1 MGMKPTAH
9 MTGLPDGSDRI
20 AITGMACY
28 FPEAPDIAKFWH
40 NLTQAHNSVK
50 EIPAQRWDWRQIHGD
65 PKKERNKT
73 NSKWGGFVD
82 GIDQFDPVFFRMSAA
97 EANFTDPQHR
107 LFLMTV
113 WRALEDAGYTPQALS
128 GQNVGVYAGVSK
140 NDYAELIEDELPS
153 FVSTGTVHSI
163 LANRVSFLL
172 NLRGPSMPI
181 DTACSSALVALHYAV
196 RDLQNGECD
205 AAIVGGVNA
214 LLSPRMYITHAKSG
228 MLSPEGKCK
237 SFDASANGYVRGE
250 GAGVVVLKRL
260 ADAQGDGD
268 RVHALLRATAINHGG
283 RANFLTAPNVQA
295 QSEVVLTAMRRA
307 GISPKDMRYIE
318 THGTGTKLGDPIEI
332 EALKK
337 AYATLAEEMSE
348 DAPIESCVLGAVK
361 TNIGHLESAA
371 GMAGLIKTVCVL
383 KHQQVPPLL
392 NFKTLNPMIDF
403 GGSPF
408 TLSPDAFDV
417 TESPMCAGVSS
428 FGMGGVNSHVIV
440 ESAPQIQS
448 EFLNTAIDR
457 PYAFLFSARNGKIKE
472 QLRVYLE
479 WFGGP
484 GRDVALIDIAK
495 TLAVGREIL
504 EERAAIVAQDF
515 DALLDGIQAM
525 ICDEPTALAFGPT
538 HPPSGDQIAIRLDT
552 ETAMASAKAWVDG
565 GLVSTPRS
573 DIPGEIT
580 SLPGHHFALRSCW
593 FKPLETVSDEA
604 IWTLEAVELQDHHVQ
619 GEPHLPGMAS
629 LRRILETQW
638 TGSRLRLEDIYWPE
652 PMSGEFEKEM
662 SSLKLDFSTN
672 QNKFEVK
679 GPTEL
684 LCTGRIS
691 EIKSLEQEHHPVFD
705 TSNAAGKVIEAD
717 EIYAILNDNGLT
729 YGAAFR
735 SLARAHVTERVLTA
749 TLVSDRAHLHA
760 TGIWDAA
767 FQAAAVLSIT
777 NRTTGQTQ
785 FVPYHLSQ
793 IDLFGSIDAI
803 HTFRAS
809 QLESSAQVM
818 TFDIDGLDVDGALL
832 VRIKGFSKRGF
843 KLQRTTPMPPLMLYQ
858 SAWQTAPLQAND
870 TTSVVYINRPPPHYA
885 SLGREQPIMD
895 MVQHSG
901 WEKLPI
907 LFFAQDPGT
916 TDALAVLS
924 LIKNLIAAR
933 PKSRVQVKYIAEG
946 FEGEKLALA
955 QALAG
960 LARVLRR
967 EHGRIMLEVV
977 TTPKPFTPPQLL
989 HESGTEPSKH
999 LSVRYDDK
1007 GQRFEMAMVN
1017 VQAGDETQDDVNSG
1031 PNTWFFAGG
1040 TGGLGHVITRHL
1052 AQHSKTRIILVGRRP
1067 LDSGIR
1073 AQMAELKELG
1083 AQAWYRQADCRSL
1096 NDVQAVVEWAEQTV
1110 GPITHVAHAIGKIDD
1125 SYLLRKDAESFAQVL
1140 ETKTLSAINLDLAT
1154 AQSPVALFA
1163 TFSSIAAVIPNQG
1176 QADYA
1181 MGNAFLDHYA
1191 DWRQGQVVSG
1201 MRSGRSLSLNLPL
1214 LAEGGIGVS
1223 AREQALL
1230 REEFGMDPLPSTQ
1243 LIALFERGRQI
1254 ANNGQSNLFGI
1265 SGTADKIA
1273 HHLLDTLKPEQHVLQ
1288 IDLHM
1293 LLTRDVRVMLADAL
1307 GMPLTD
1313 IADDAPL
1320 RDFGLDS
1327 LVVSQLATRL
1337 SDMVNAKVSELPIFE
1352 AQAPS
1357 QLATAL
1363 FAQHTKAFS
1372 AHYHGMGSLALQ
1384 TRAISLIDPG
1394 RTDLEQ
1400 SLFQRR
1406 ITNQEFYM
1414 RDHIL
1419 EGQFNVPGACYLEM
1433 ARQAG
1438 SWAKPGAQLIA
1449 IQDTLWSQPLSSSG
1463 PAFDVYVSVDTSKS
1477 PPSYDIFTEPKG
1489 GARVIH
1495 ATGTLIYQEP
1505 QTRRFPEPCDIG
1517 AILDRCRETKDI
1529 ELVYHLIHA
1538 EGLIV
1543 GPTFMPMTDIHLS
1556 DGEALGRLVLPESVK
1571 DTWDQYLLHPTMLT
1585 GIFQVALI
1593 HNRTTEHDAQE
1604 FIPFSIGMIH
1614 IYDVVPTTCYVYCKK
1629 RGLTGQGTVAKFDL
1643 KITDEHGRVVMAL
1656 DDFAIKSRKPAI
1668 HTHTHQP
1675 AEQKRYQR
1683 NADLE
1688 QRLRETIAPVLGF
1701 SADEIEADLDFEA
1714 YGVNSLII
1722 IDLNL
1727 RMEEVFGAGLS
1738 KTLFFECRSL
1748 KELAEYMSVDCG
1760 ENSVSHPQD
1769 HSSVLKTPRLKLDPS
1784 IAPLNTAKLHTQPI
1798 AIVGLAF
1805 KFPQADSK
1813 DAFWEI
1819 LSSGV
1824 DCITD
1829 EPAARR
1835 ALQVE
1840 AGIKGGY
1847 IDGIDLFD
1855 PLFFRITPREAAS
1868 IDPQERLF
1876 LETSWHALEDAGY
1889 TRAALNDRQVGV
1901 YVGALWQPYV
1911 ELGARARAAD
1921 NENATSGLL
1930 YSIANRVSYVCG
1942 FTGPSLAVDTA
1953 CSSSLTALHL
1963 ACQSL
1968 HTGESDLALVGGVN
1982 LTMGETKSHF
1992 LAKNNFLSSDARCRS
2007 FGADGTGYV
2016 PGEGVATLVLQPLAA
2031 AQAEGRHI
2039 YGQILGSAINHGGKT
2054 NGYTV
2059 PSPKAQSALIQR
2071 ALDKA
2076 GCAANQIDYVE
2087 AHGTGTEL
2095 GDPIEIAALTET
2107 FRGSG
2112 ISCAIGSVKS
2122 NIGHLEATAGLAG
2135 IIKVVMQMQNA
2146 KLVPSLH
2153 STSLNPNIDFDSTPF
2168 QVQQSLADWVQR
2180 DGVPRRAAISSFGA
2194 GGSNA
2199 HVILEESPTFMA
2211 VPVTSGPYIVPV
2223 SAPDAE
2229 GLARQLKALRTGLAQ
2244 IASADLPRL
2253 AYTLQTGRESHAMRC
2268 AFVVTSL
2275 SELDK
2280 KLAQDLN
2287 VAPPGTLASLLKN
2300 EPDLDEILARWHRN
2314 GEFQKLAEIWA
2325 AGVDVDWAR
2334 YWAHPPQILSLPGY
2348 EFDRQSHWITLPDRA
2363 TEGPKPIILSAQD
2376 LRFEHHRVAGAS
2388 ILSGAAS
2395 LLLAWDVALQH
2406 GFGQAPHQIA
2416 IADVRWQSPIAAP
2429 STDSLKL
2436 NVAIQDTAEPLITLS
2451 IQDKLPSFECRSV
2464 VASQTPTRLGIT
2476 ELIQQSERRWSKQ
2489 QCYAL
2494 FASHGLHYG
2503 ASHQQID
2510 TVYVTKLGLL
2520 VELSSTLGSTSAAQA
2535 GRLDSVFQ
2543 ASLLWHFE
2551 ANEDA
2556 SLLMPTAAAKVSFW
2570 APLSEISYALL
2581 RENEGKPHCSIQL
2594 LGDDGT
2600 LLGELDSLQLCPQT
2614 PTDDVEMLLM
2624 PQWIGIEDPEHDHVD
2639 LNSKQSAL
2647 LIGLPLAQETQAR
2660 ALFGHCVNVAAVQA
2674 DVTAALKSDQRF
2686 DHIIWDT
2693 SAHQPDASARTDWR
2707 HTQLTCAI
2715 LQALPTTLPLTLTI
2729 VLSQYGSTDPEQA
2742 AATALIQTAAKEH
2755 PNWRLRIVDISEY
2768 PQSAFPRLMIDT
2780 SQLDATT
2787 FKIDESGIYRRALL
2801 KFNAKFSASEPDLC
2815 LRPEGTYIVIGGAG
2829 GIGQA
2834 WTAEAIRRRNANII
2848 WVGRSSPCPAID
2860 ANLDLMAVYGR
2871 RPTYICADASDPAA
2885 LAELRANV
2893 IAQYGQIDGIV
2904 HAAMVL
2910 DNCALQRLS
2919 PERLDSTMQAKAGV
2933 SRAIEQVFDQ
2943 DPPQLLLFL
2952 SSINAFAT
2960 LPGQGN
2966 YSAACAY
2973 VDAHAHALATRWRES
2988 NIKVINWG
2996 YWGDV
3001 GAVAEP
3007 KLQSY
3012 MSGLGYGSI
3021 KAKSGLSAL
3030 DMLMSS
3036 TVLQLGHVV
3045 LQPSNDKPLATV
3057 IGSGVA
3063 GPIDPNWY
3071 AEISGPISPLVLS
3084 QVCDTENTILDKL
3097 RQRAADWLNVQPDDV
3112 DPDTAL
3118 EDLGFDPKG
3127 LIDLRMALDGSV
3139 QPKTTDTL
3147 RDLVVDKKP
3156 LANTRFEERSKQLT
3170 RALLREHDLW
3180 DALPARAPT
3189 HLHHWHAATREWLQ
3203 DLDCSDYSKVE
3214 IQWQNELNQ
3223 ADAENSSRAVGYAK
3237 LTDQI
3242 LPDLA
3247 AVLQGI
3253 IPPTQALFPQGSFD
3267 PVKRIYKDN
3276 QETASL
3282 NNQLARTAV
3291 DLLAHAQSLKGG
3303 QTLRILE
3310 IGAGTGST
3318 TQSLLEQFDHA
3329 GVAPDEYCFT
3339 DLSASFLSA
3348 ADLRFSHERP
3358 WFKVQIFDIEVEPTQ
3373 QGLMPFDIVIAANVL
3388 HATSDIKD
3396 TLRHMKA
3403 CLKPS
3408 GVLLLLELT
3417 KADWQ
3422 NHITFGL
3429 LPGWWRAQDQLRLP
3443 HSPILSRQRWQEV
3456 LETAGFNQIE
3466 TRAST
3471 DDEALALLAAVS
3483 DGITYQRGR
3492 ANSGEEPRPVV
3503 PDVPVVTDDLTGQVQ
3518 SILSETTGISVTR
3531 LNPEDSFDS
3540 YGVDSLVRVDMQ
3552 AKLDAAFGSLPA
3564 TLLFTH
3570 PSIAEVV
3577 NYLRKENR
3585 FLHQPVA
3592 TIPIHAP
3599 EPETGP
3605 KLLPTSVVE
3614 HPSPQI
3620 SPVLS
3625 GLASTNMAIIGMSGR
3640 FPMANSVD
3648 ALWQR
3653 LVDRQNCAEPMPQD
3667 RWSQKTPPPYG
3678 GFLTGLDRFDHKL
3691 FGLTKDQANEL
3702 SPEVRL
3708 FLEVVWDAFQNAG
3721 YGPLELDALSAAQS
3735 VGVGVGV
3742 FVASMYHQSP
3752 MLRHGHSNI
3761 TAPHVNSWMIANR
3774 LSHLLNLTG
3783 PSMAID
3789 TACSGSLTTIEMACD
3804 SLQTGRCSMAVAG
3817 GVNLTLLEEK
3827 YKFLDHIGFLS
3838 QSDASR
3844 SFGKGDGF
3852 LPGEGVAAVVLKPL
3866 HQAEQ
3871 DGDRIDAVI
3880 LGSGTRHS
3888 GGRQSFFAP
3897 DPAAQNAVMSQA
3909 IQSARLEP
3917 KDIDYIEAAANG
3929 SELSDAVE
3937 AIAIAEVF
3945 DTERDEPCMV
3955 GAVKSN
3961 LGHLEAASGI
3971 SQLAKVVLQFR
3982 HETLVPTLFATPK
3995 NPHLSFASDKL
4006 VIQETIATW
4015 PNQGQPRRA
4024 LINSFGA
4031 GGALASL
4038 VVEEYPNSVLPT
4050 NPTPQIFVFS
4060 ARTPETLNARL
4071 DQICTFVKTDIGTV
4085 DLSRLS
4091 HTLQRLDSNWSCRL
4105 AIIAQDA
4112 SALLAAMRSAQS
4124 DNHDRDVI
4132 TTCSHEQSISAL
4144 AEAWQCGKTV
4154 CWPHVTSTPL
4164 RLPPYPFDHDSILP
4178 VFPDAESEILQQV
4191 AQGQLSETEFL
4202 EWVLDTCHDKPLI

>member
-1 MGMKPTAH
+1 
-9 MTGLPDGSDRI
+9 
-20 AITGMACY
+20 MACF
-28 FPEAPDIAKFWH
+28 FPDAPDIAKFWH
-40 NLTQAHNSVK
+40 NLTQARNSIK

-113 WRALEDAGYTPQALS
+113 WRALEDSGYTPQALS

-140 NDYAELIEDELPS
+140 NDYAELIEGELPS

-172 NLRGPSMPI
+172 NLSGPSMPI

-228 MLSPEGKCK
+228 MLSPEGRCK

-260 ADAQGDGD
+260 GDAQRDGD

-283 RANFLTAPNVQA
+283 RANFLTAPNVQS

-307 GISPKDMRYIE
+307 GIGPKDIRYIE

-332 EALKK
+332 EALKN
-337 AYATLAEEMSE
+337 AYATLARESSK
-348 DAPIESCVLGAVK
+348 DAPVESCVLGAVK

-383 KHQQVPPLL
+383 QHRQVPPLL

-408 TLSPDAFDV
+408 TLSPDALNV
-417 TESPMCAGVSS
+417 AEGPMCAGVSS

-440 ESAPQIQS
+440 ESAPQIQPR
-448 EFLNTAIDR
+448 LLQTAIDR
-457 PYAFLFSARNGKIKE
+457 PHAFLFSARKGQLIE

-479 WFGGP
+479 WLGGP
-484 GRDVALIDIAK
+484 GREVALIDIAK

-515 DALLDGIQAM
+515 DALLEGIQAV
-525 ICDEPTALAFGPT
+525 ISGEPAAQAFGPT
-538 HPPSGDQIAIRLDT
+538 HPSSGDTITIKLDS

-580 SLPGHHFALRSCW
+580 SLPGHPFTLRSCW
-593 FKPLETVSDEA
+593 FQPLDTFSDEP
-604 IWTLEAVELQDHHVQ
+604 IWTLEAVELQDHLVQ
-619 GEPHLPGMAS
+619 GQPHLPGMAS
-629 LRRILETQW
+629 LRRIFEAQG
-638 TGSRLRLEDIYWPE
+638 TGSGLRVEDIYWPE
-652 PMSGEFEKEM
+652 PMSCEFEKDM
-662 SSLKLDFSTN
+662 SGLKLDFSTD
-672 QNKFEVK
+672 QNKFEVMSSTK
-679 GPTEL
+679 R

-691 EIKSLEQEHHPVFD
+691 EIKSPEQEHHPVFN
-705 TSNAAGKVIEAD
+705 TSDAPGKVIEAD
-717 EIYAILNDNGLT
+717 EIYAVLDGYGLT
-729 YGAAFR
+729 YGASFR
-735 SLARAHVTERVLTA
+735 SLSHAHVTERVLTA
-749 TLVSDRAHLHA
+749 TLVSDRTNLHA

-767 FQAAAVLSIT
+767 FQAAAVLSII
-777 NRTTGQTQ
+777 NRTTGQSQ
-785 FVPYHLSQ
+785 FVPYHLAQ
-793 IDLFGSIDAI
+793 IDVFGSIDEV
-803 HTFRAS
+803 HTFRAI
-809 QLESSAQVM
+809 QRETSSQVM
-818 TFDIDGLDVDGALL
+818 TFDIDGLDIHGVLL
-832 VRIKGFSKRGF
+832 VQVKGFSKRGF
-843 KLQRTTPMPPLMLYQ
+843 KRQPTTPMPPLILYQ
-858 SAWQTAPLQAND
+858 SAWQTALLQPNN
-870 TTSVVYINRPPPHYA
+870 TTSVVYINKPPPHYA
-885 SLGREQPIMD
+885 SLGLEQPIRD

-901 WEKLPI
+901 WEKQPI
-907 LFFAQDPGT
+907 LLFAQDPGT

-924 LIKNLIAAR
+924 LIQDLIAAR

-946 FEGEKLALA
+946 VKGEKLALA
-955 QALAG
+955 QAMAG

-977 TTPKPFTPPQLL
+977 TTPKPLTPQQLL
-989 HESGTEPSKH
+989 HESGTQPSKH
-999 LSVRYDDK
+999 LSIQYDDK
-1007 GQRFEMAMVN
+1007 GRRFEMAMVN
-1017 VQAGDETQDDVNSG
+1017 VKAGEEPQDDVNSA
-1031 PNTWFFAGG
+1031 PCTWLFAGG
-1040 TGGLGHVITRHL
+1040 TGGLGHVIARHL

-1067 LDSGIR
+1067 LDSAIR
-1073 AQMAELKELG
+1073 TQMAELKELG
-1083 AQAWYRQADCRSL
+1083 AQAWYRQADCRRL
-1096 NDVQAVVEWAEQTV
+1096 DDVQALVEWTRQTV
-1110 GPITHVAHAIGKIDD
+1110 GPITHVAHAIGKIKD
-1125 SYLLRKDAESFAQVL
+1125 SYLLKKDFGSFAQVL

-1154 AQSPVALFA
+1154 AHCPVAFFA
-1163 TFSSIAAVIPNQG
+1163 TFSSISAVIPNQG

-1181 MGNAFLDHYA
+1181 MGNAFLDHFV
-1191 DWRQGQVVSG
+1191 DWRQDQVVSG
-1201 MRSGRSLSLNLPL
+1201 MRSGHSLSLNLPL
-1214 LAEGGIGVS
+1214 LAEGGISVG

-1243 LIALFERGRQI
+1243 LISLFERGRQI

-1273 HHLLDTLKPEQHVLQ
+1273 HHLLDTLKPAQHALQ
-1288 IDLHM
+1288 IEPHI

-1313 IADDAPL
+1313 IADDTPL

-1327 LVVSQLATRL
+1327 LVVSQLAARL
-1337 SDMVNAKVSELPIFE
+1337 SDMVDAKISELPIFE
-1352 AQAPS
+1352 ARAPS

-1363 FAQHTKAFS
+1363 LAQHSKAFS

-1394 RTDLEQ
+1394 RTLLEHG
-1400 SLFQRR
+1400 LFQRR

-1414 RDHIL
+1414 RDHVL

-1449 IQDTLWSQPLSSSG
+1449 IQDTLWSQPLSSAG
-1463 PAFDVYVSVDTSKS
+1463 PAFDVHVSVDMSKS
-1477 PPSYDIFTEPKG
+1477 PPHYDIFTEQKDGP
-1489 GARVIH
+1489 RLIH
-1495 ATGTLIYQEP
+1495 ATGTLIFQEP
-1505 QTRRFPEPCDIG
+1505 QARRFPEPCDIG
-1517 AILDRCRETKDI
+1517 AIRDRCRETKDT
-1529 ELVYHLIHA
+1529 ESVYHLIHA

-1543 GPTFMPMTDIHLS
+1543 GPTFMPMTHIHLS
-1556 DGEALGRLVLPESVK
+1556 DDEALGRLVLPEIVA

-1585 GIFQVALI
+1585 GMFQVALI
-1593 HNRTTEHDAQE
+1593 HNRMTEHHAQE
-1604 FIPFSIGMIH
+1604 FIPFSIGMTH
-1614 IYDVVPTTCYVYCKK
+1614 IYDVVPTTCYVHCLK
-1629 RGLTGQGTVAKFDL
+1629 RGLTGQGTVVKFDL

-1656 DDFAIKSRKPAI
+1656 DDFAIKSRKPSI
-1668 HTHTHQP
+1668 QTQTHRPAKKIPHQHD
-1675 AEQKRYQR
+1675 
-1683 NADLE
+1683 ADLE

-1727 RMEEVFGAGLS
+1727 RMEEVFGTGLS

-1748 KELAEYMSVDCG
+1748 RELAENMSVDYG
-1760 ENSVSHPQD
+1760 ENSILPPQD
-1769 HSSVLKTPRLKLDPS
+1769 NSSVLKTPQHKHEPS
-1784 IAPLNTAKLHTQPI
+1784 IAPPNRTELHKQPI

-1819 LSSGV
+1819 LSGGV

-1840 AGIKGGY
+1840 AGIQGGY
-1847 IDGIDLFD
+1847 IEGIDLFD
-1855 PLFFRITPREAAS
+1855 PLFFRITPREAAT

-1889 TRAALNDRQVGV
+1889 TRAALNERQVGV

-1968 HTGESDLALVGGVN
+1968 NTGESDLALVGGVN

-1992 LAKNNFLSSDARCRS
+1992 LAKNGFLSSDARCRS

-2031 AQAEGRHI
+2031 AQAESRHI
-2039 YGQILGSAINHGGKT
+2039 YGQILGSAVNHGGKT

-2059 PSPKAQSALIQR
+2059 PSPKAQGALIRR

-2076 GCAANQIDYVE
+2076 GCSANQIDYVE

-2095 GDPIEIAALTET
+2095 GDPIEINALTEA
-2107 FRGSG
+2107 FHGSE
-2112 ISCAIGSVKS
+2112 SVCAIGSVKS

-2153 STSLNPNIDFDSTPF
+2153 STRLNPNIDFDSTPF
-2168 QVQQSLADWVQR
+2168 QVQQSLADWAQR
-2180 DGVPRRAAISSFGA
+2180 DGMPRRAAVSSFGA

-2199 HVILEESPTFMA
+2199 HIILEEAPNVMA

-2223 SAPDAE
+2223 SAPDTE
-2229 GLARQLKALRTGLAQ
+2229 GLARQFKTLRAGLAQ
-2244 IASADLPRL
+2244 IAPTDLPRL

-2280 KLAQDLN
+2280 KLAQDLK
-2287 VAPPGTLASLLKN
+2287 VDPPGKLAGLLTN
-2300 EPDLDEILARWHRN
+2300 EPGWDEMLARWHRN
-2314 GEFQKLAEIWA
+2314 EEFKKLAEIWA

-2334 YWAHPPQILSLPGY
+2334 YWAHPPQILSIPGY
-2348 EFDRQSHWITLPDRA
+2348 AFDRQSHWIMLPDQA
-2363 TEGPKPIILSAQD
+2363 SEGPKQIILSAQD
-2376 LRFEHHRVAGAS
+2376 LRFEHHRVAGVS

-2395 LLLAWDVALQH
+2395 LLLAWDVAQQH
-2406 GFGQAPHQIA
+2406 GLGQDQHQIA
-2416 IADVRWQSPIAAP
+2416 LADVRWQSPIAAP
-2429 STDSLKL
+2429 STDSLEL
-2436 NVAIQDTAEPLITLS
+2436 NVALQGTAEPRITFS
-2451 IQDKLPSFECRSV
+2451 IQGKLPSFECRSV
-2464 VASQTPTRLGIT
+2464 GASRITTRVDIA
-2476 ELIQQSERRWSKQ
+2476 ELTKQCERRWSKQ

-2503 ASHQQID
+2503 SSHQQID
-2510 TVYVTKLGLL
+2510 TVYATKHGLL
-2520 VELSSTLGSTSAAQA
+2520 VDLSPTLDASPAGQA
-2535 GRLDSVFQ
+2535 GRIDSVFQ

-2551 ANEDA
+2551 ADEDTPI
-2556 SLLMPTAAAKVSFW
+2556 LMPTAAARVSFW
-2570 APLSEISYALL
+2570 APISEISYALL
-2581 RENEGKPHCSIQL
+2581 RENEDKLQCSIQL
-2594 LGDDGT
+2594 LGDDGA
-2600 LLGELDSLQLCPQT
+2600 LLGELDGLQLCPQI
-2614 PTDDVEMLLM
+2614 PTDDIEMLLM
-2624 PQWIGIEDPEHDHVD
+2624 PQWIDIKGPEPGHVA
-2639 LNSKQSAL
+2639 STSQQRAL

-2660 ALFGHCVNVAAVQA
+2660 VLFGHCVNVAAVQV
-2674 DVTAALKSDQRF
+2674 DVAAALEHDQTF
-2686 DHIIWDT
+2686 DHIIWNT
-2693 SAHQPDASARTDWR
+2693 SAYQVDAGARTDWR
-2707 HTQLTCAI
+2707 HTQLTCSI
-2715 LQALPTTLPLTLTI
+2715 LQALPTTLPLNLTI
-2729 VLSQYGSTDPEQA
+2729 VLSRCGLSDPEQA

-2755 PNWRLRIVDISEY
+2755 PNWRLSIVDISEC
-2768 PQSAFPRLMIDT
+2768 PQTAFPKLLIDT
-2780 SQLDATT
+2780 SRSDATT
-2787 FKIDESGIYRRALL
+2787 FKIDQSGVYRRVLL
-2801 KFNAKFSASEPDLC
+2801 PFNKKSASAEPDLG

-2834 WTAEAIRRRNANII
+2834 WTAETIKRQNANII

-2860 ANLDLMAVYGR
+2860 TKLDLLAAYGK

-2885 LAELRANV
+2885 LAELRASV
-2893 IAQYGQIDGIV
+2893 IEQYGQIDGIV

-2919 PERLDSTMQAKAGV
+2919 PERLDRTMQAKAGV
-2933 SRAIEQVFDQ
+2933 SHAIEQAFDP

-2973 VDAHAHALATRWRES
+2973 VDAHAHALGARWRMS

-3001 GAVAEP
+3001 GAVAKP
-3007 KLQSY
+3007 KFQSF
-3012 MSGLGYGSI
+3012 MLKLGYGSI

-3030 DMLMSS
+3030 DVLMCSA
-3036 TVLQLGHVV
+3036 VPQLGHVV
-3045 LQPSNDKPLATV
+3045 LQPSHDQPLTAV

-3063 GPIDPNWY
+3063 GPIDPDWY
-3071 AEISGPISPLVLS
+3071 AEVAGPVSPLVLS
-3084 QVCDTENTILDKL
+3084 RVCDAENPSLDRL
-3097 RQRAADWLNVQPDDV
+3097 RQRAADWLNVQPDDI

-3127 LIDLRMALDGSV
+3127 VIELRMALDGSA

-3147 RDLVVDKKP
+3147 RDLVDDKRP
-3156 LANTRFEERSKQLT
+3156 SANTQFEDLSKQLT
-3170 RALLREHDLW
+3170 RALLSEHDLW
-3180 DALPARAPT
+3180 EALPARAPA
-3189 HLHHWHAATREWLQ
+3189 HLHDWHAATREWLH
-3203 DLDCSDYSKVE
+3203 DLDCGDYSKVE
-3214 IQWQNELNQ
+3214 AQWQNELKQ
-3223 ADAENSSRAVGYAK
+3223 AGAENSSRALGYAR

-3242 LPDLA
+3242 LPDLTS
-3247 AVLQGI
+3247 VLQGI
-3253 IPPTQALFPQGSFD
+3253 TPPTQALFPHGSFD
-3267 PVKRIYKDN
+3267 PVRQVYQN
-3276 QETASL
+3276 NPETVTL
-3282 NNQLARTAV
+3282 NNDLARTAV
-3291 DLLAHAQSLKGG
+3291 GLLAHAQSLNGG
-3303 QTLRILE
+3303 QSLRILE

-3329 GVAPDEYCFT
+3329 GVAPDEYYFT
-3339 DLSASFLSA
+3339 DLSPSFLSA
-3348 ADLRFSHERP
+3348 ADQRFSQGRP
-3358 WFKVQIFDIEVEPTQ
+3358 WFKVQSFDVEVEPAQ

-3396 TLRHMKA
+3396 TLRHLKA
-3403 CLKPS
+3403 CLRPS

-3422 NHITFGL
+3422 NHMTFGL

-3443 HSPILSRQRWQEV
+3443 HSPILSLQRWQEA
-3456 LETAGFNQIE
+3456 LKAAGFNKIE
-3466 TRAST
+3466 KRASA
-3471 DDEALALLAAVS
+3471 DNEALTLLAAVS

-3492 ANSGEEPRPVV
+3492 ARSVEELRPVV
-3503 PDVPVVTDDLTGQVQ
+3503 PDAPVVAGDLTGQVQ
-3518 SILSETTGISVTR
+3518 AILSEATGISITR
-3531 LNPEDSFDS
+3531 LRPEDSFDS
-3540 YGVDSLVRVDMQ
+3540 YGVDSLVRVDVQ
-3552 AKLDAAFGSLPA
+3552 AKLDATFGSLPA

-3577 NYLRKENR
+3577 NYLRKENK
-3585 FLHQPVA
+3585 FLLQPA
-3592 TIPIHAP
+3592 AP
-3599 EPETGP
+3599 APVPPSELGTKP
-3605 KLLPTSVVE
+3605 LLAPVLEYPT
-3614 HPSPQI
+3614 PQI

-3625 GLASTNMAIIGMSGR
+3625 GLASASIAIIGMSGR

-3653 LVDRQNCAEPMPQD
+3653 LVNRQNCAEPMPQD
-3667 RWSQKTPPPYG
+3667 RWRQKTPPPYG
-3678 GFLTGLDRFDHKL
+3678 GFLSGLDRFDHEL
-3691 FGLTKDQANEL
+3691 FRLTKDQASEL

-3708 FLEVVWDAFQNAG
+3708 FLEVVWDTFQNAG
-3721 YGPLELDALSAAQS
+3721 YGPLELNALSSAES
-3735 VGVGVGV
+3735 KGVGV

-3752 MLRHGHSNI
+3752 LLRHGHANI

-3789 TACSGSLTTIEMACD
+3789 TACSGSLTAIEMACD
-3804 SLQTGRCSMAVAG
+3804 SLKADRCSMAVAG
-3817 GVNLTLLEEK
+3817 GVNLTLLQEK
-3827 YKFLDHIGFLS
+3827 YDFLDHIGFLS
-3838 QSDASR
+3838 QSNASR
-3844 SFGKGDGF
+3844 SFGNGDGF

-3866 HQAEQ
+3866 HQAEK

-3897 DPAAQNAVMSQA
+3897 DPTAQNAVMRQA
-3909 IQSARLEP
+3909 IQSAQLAP

-3937 AIAIAEVF
+3937 AIAMADVF
-3945 DTERDEPCMV
+3945 DTERDVPCVV

-3982 HETLVPTLFATPK
+3982 HETLAPTLFTTPK

-4006 VIQETIATW
+4006 VIQETLSTW
-4015 PNQGQPRRA
+4015 PNKGQPRRA

-4038 VVEEYPNSVLPT
+4038 VVEEYPADVLPT

-4060 ARTPETLNARL
+4060 ARNPEALNARL
-4071 DQICTFVKTDIGTV
+4071 DQICTFVETDIGTV
-4085 DLSRLS
+4085 DLPRLS
-4091 HTLQRLDSNWSCRL
+4091 HTLQRLNSNWSFRL

-4112 SALLAAMRSAQS
+4112 SALLTAMRSVQS
-4124 DNHDRDVI
+4124 DTHDRDVI
-4132 TTCSHEQSISAL
+4132 TTCSHEQSISEL
-4144 AEAWQCGKTV
+4144 AEAWQSGETV
-4154 CWPHVTSTPL
+4154 CWPQVASIPL
-4164 RLPPYPFDHDSILP
+4164 RLPPYPFDHDKIFP
-4178 VFPDAESEILQQV
+4178 VYPDEEAEILQQV

-4202 EWVLDTCHDKPLI
+4202 EWVMTHVKDL